1 MNLQADRG
9 TLGNSGMSA
18 GCYYK
23 GGGEDGAGWL
33 RDKKAV
39 GSRFSASLKSNGKK
53 QNTTR
58 IPRIV
63 RIHELS

>member
-23 GGGEDGAGWL
+23 GGEEDAVGWL
-33 RDKKAV
+33 V
-39 GSRFSASLKSNGKK
+39 E
-53 QNTTR
+53 
-58 IPRIV
+58 
-63 RIHELS
+63 ELLSV